1 MNGHY
6 QMSLS
11 LKNPV
16 LIIPNNGKIIE
27 KRASYLERQFMK
39 NKKFFEDYKKFM
51 NDILQKSYAR
61 LAFEI
66 QPYGKTCYI
75 PHHGIYHPSK
85 PGKLRVGF
93 DCSVEFNGRSINTE
107 LLSGPDL
114 TN

>member
-1 MNGHY
+1 
-6 QMSLS
+6 MSLP

-27 KRASYLERQFMK
+27 KRANYLERQFMK

-66 QPYGKTCYI
+66 Q